1 MNTSNTSGEKPAT
14 KKVSWIRIDPHL
26 SWFNNWIDGKSVIV
40 GAGIISIDFRLFN
53 PFSSFLKLSILSI
66 FFLFEV
72 SARSFDFFLKKKLFQ
87 IQLIKIKL
95 KKNKMKIKVSVKV
108 ENKTDIWNDYNK
120 WQLNGKT

>member
-1 MNTSNTSGEKPAT
+1 MNISNTSGEKPAT
-14 KKVSWIRIDPHL
+14 KKVSWIKIDPHW
-26 SWFNNWIDGKSVIV
+26 SWFNDWIDGKSVIV

-72 SARSFDFFLKKKLFQ
+72 SERSFDFFLKNKLFQ

-95 KKNKMKIKVSVKV
+95 KKVSIKV
-108 ENKTDIWNDYNK
+108 ENETDIWNDN
-120 WQLNGKT
+120 